1 VTALPLRQAVRA
13 LVLDPDGRTLLTRF
27 DFPPDFPE
35 TIVWASPGGGVEP
48 GESDQHALRRE
59 LAEEVG
65 LRGFE
70 LGPLLWTRTHVFAG
84 MDGWSGQT
92 ERHYLVRTDPFEP
105 RPELD
110 VAAESI
116 VDIRWFELDQL
127 TGLVTA
133 PRRLPE
139 YLAALL
145 RDGSRPPFDAGV

>member
-1 VTALPLRQAVRA
+1 MTALPLRPAVRA

-35 TIVWASPGGGVEP
+35 RIVWASPGGGIEP
-48 GESDQHALRRE
+48 GESDERALRRE

-70 LGPLLWTRTHVFAG
+70 LGPLLWTRTHVFPG
-84 MDGWSGQT
+84 MEGWNGQT
-92 ERHYLVRTDPFEP
+92 ERHYLVRTGAFEP

-116 VDIRWFELDQL
+116 VDIRWFALDELDV
-127 TGLVTA
+127 LVTA

-139 YLAALL
+139 YLADLL
-145 RDGSRPPFDAGV
+145 QHGPREPFDAGV